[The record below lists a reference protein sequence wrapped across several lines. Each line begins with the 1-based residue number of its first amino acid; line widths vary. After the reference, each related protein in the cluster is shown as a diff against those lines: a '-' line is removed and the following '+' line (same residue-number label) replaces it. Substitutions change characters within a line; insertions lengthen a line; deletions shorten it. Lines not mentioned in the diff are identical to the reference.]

1 MSFTLHNNT
10 VHLLNLNRWVL
21 FLFDALYTLVWLC
34 FQVEHIFSHIHQT
47 YIVQAVIV
55 PEEEVDDSQVHAEYS
70 RWVTKEEFSSAAVS
84 TAMKKVYL
92 SL

>member
-1 MSFTLHNNT
+1 MK
-10 VHLLNLNRWVL
+10 VL
-21 FLFDALYTLVWLC
+21 FLFDALYSLVWLL

-55 PEEEVDDSQVHAEYS
+55 PEEEVDDSQVHVENS